1 MRFYLPFILLAT
13 LTSLVGCVNPNEAKN
28 CGETI
33 EVDPQFSYDEYG
45 YAVFTGNYCYSE
57 TEQGGVRTI
66 DGADCCPDGYEFLAI
81 GETGSGGIAV
91 VCEKV
96 CDPGQAA
103 GQTAFVV
110 HTLTYAFTDAMEILY
125 PVPGD
130 GGGGPPPGP

>member
-1 MRFYLPFILLAT
+1 MRFYLPAVLVLLAT
-13 LTSLVGCVNPNEAKN
+13 GSAGCVNPNDAKG
-28 CGETI
+28 CGEVI
-33 EVDPQFSYDEYG
+33 EVNPMYSYDEYG
-45 YAVFTGNYCYSE
+45 NAVLTANGCYSS
-57 TEQGGVRTI
+57 TTTNGVTTY
-66 DGADCCPDGYEFLAI
+66 DGTDCCPDGYEFI
-81 GETGSGGIAV
+81 GMGTNSGLL
-91 VCEKV
+91 CEKV